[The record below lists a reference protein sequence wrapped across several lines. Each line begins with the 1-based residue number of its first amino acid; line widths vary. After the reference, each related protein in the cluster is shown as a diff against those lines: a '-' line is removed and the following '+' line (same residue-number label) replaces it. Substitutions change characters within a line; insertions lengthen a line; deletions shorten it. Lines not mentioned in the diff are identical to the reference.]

1 MKIVNENSPPV
12 VSLDGGSPGSGVR
25 NAQTASHMATT
36 TQGESYQS
44 YRDPFAAA
52 RVNNGFHDG
61 RGAGLVV
68 FPDSSG
74 TNMANSAMGGS
85 NTYGMQHYP
94 TVPEIDLDMSSG
106 DANNARTPSST
117 APSVN
122 DGRSGS
128 GNNGGLAPHRP
139 SVGRA
144 MSDRSSYST
153 SPVPMQQ
160 NRVTSLQQQSG
171 VTSLQHQQQ
180 IAGRQAANLE
190 QHVSNTF
197 YTASSTGEYMNAA
210 QGFAMGQ
217 RQTHTH
223 QQGEFQEQ
231 GGWAQEGLTP
241 IGEGVFRELMGIGGG
256 NGGFGGVWDGH
267 S

>member
-1 MKIVNENSPPV
+1 MKIIDENSPPV
-12 VSLDGGSPGSGVR
+12 VSLDGGSPGPGVS
-25 NAQTASHMATT
+25 NVQTASHMAGT
-36 TQGESYQS
+36 TQAESYQS
-44 YRDPFAAA
+44 YRDPFAAVG
-52 RVNNGFHDG
+52 VNNGFHDG
-61 RGAGLVV
+61 RGADLVV

-74 TNMANSAMGGS
+74 ANMAGS
-85 NTYGMQHYP
+85 GMAGSSTYGMQRYP

-117 APSVN
+117 APSMN

-128 GNNGGLAPHRP
+128 GNNGGLAPHGAL
-139 SVGRA
+139 VGQA

-153 SPVPMQQ
+153 SPVPIQQ
-160 NRVTSLQQQSG
+160 NETATLQQQ
-171 VTSLQHQQQ
+171 QQQ
-180 IAGRQAANLE
+180 MVDRQTVNLE

-210 QGFAMGQ
+210 QGFAMGH
-217 RQTHTH
+217 RQTHIH
-223 QQGEFQEQ
+223 QQGGYQEQ

-256 NGGFGGVWDGH
+256 TGGFGGVWDGQ